1 MGMKKEKKLF
11 GPFSVIVALCYSNLA
26 WAAEDVDFEIS
37 IWPFALLIAVLIIF
51 RKKIIAES
59 TVPHAEGKDA
69 EVAKTV
75 APSPVSAAENTGA
88 STVEASNDI
97 VDLTQ
102 NVEQCQ
108 GTTAKGTR
116 CSRTANLE
124 SIVVKVDN
132 KQYRFLTCKQHHNEG
147 FTPFHFRQTSGDNDG
162 N

>member
-1 MGMKKEKKLF
+1 MKKEKKLF

-37 IWPFALLIAVLIIF
+37 IWPFVLLIAVLIIF

-59 TVPHAEGKDA
+59 TVHHAEGEGA
-69 EVAKTV
+69 EVAKAV
-75 APSPVSAAENTGA
+75 APSPASVADNTVT
-88 STVEASNDI
+88 STVEADNDI
-97 VDLTQ
+97 IDLTQ

-124 SIVVKVDN
+124 TIVVKVDN
-132 KQYRFLTCKQHHNEG
+132 KQYRFLTCKQHNNEG
-147 FTPFHFRQTSGDNDG
+147 FTPFHFR
-162 N
+162 